1 MTQGLT
7 AGILRAIAPGA
18 SEPIVQGIVDNQ
30 QTLYLNGIDTPL
42 RLAHFLGQSA
52 YETMGFTRLEENLRY
67 TTAAR
72 LVKVFPAH
80 FKTAADAA
88 PYVNEPEKL
97 ANRVYADA
105 NRAPKYQLGNPNPG
119 DGWRNRG
126 SGMKMVTGGTNL
138 RAFFRA
144 IGMDEDT
151 DPAYLRSFPGAI
163 DSAAIYFRLKGIA
176 EAADR
181 DDVAAVTKL
190 VQGGALGL
198 ADRRIFTDRA
208 KIALRNFAIP
218 PMAAPAPAGR
228 PSNISQPTTPGD
240 TPSAV
245 PPPSQ
250 RAGGAFASLASAIA
264 RMFSRKGA

>member
-1 MTQGLT
+1 MSGLT
-7 AGILRAIAPGA
+7 KEMIRAIAPGA

-30 QTLYLNGIDTPL
+30 QTLYVNGIDTPL

-80 FKTAADAA
+80 FKTAAEAQ

-105 NRAPKYQLGNPNPG
+105 NRAPKYRLGNPNPG

-126 SGMKMVTGGTNL
+126 SGMKMVTGGDNL

-151 DPAYLRSFPGAI
+151 DPAYLRGFPGAI

-176 EAADR
+176 AAADR
-181 DDVAAVTKL
+181 DDVAEVTRL

-198 ADRRIFTDRA
+198 ADRRTYTERA
-208 KIALRNFAIP
+208 KVALRDFAIP
-218 PMAAPAPAGR
+218 PYSAPAPSPASFRGAGHVES
-228 PSNISQPTTPGD
+228 PESEI
-240 TPSAV
+240 AV
-245 PPPSQ
+245 LTPSQ
-250 RAGGAFASLASAIA
+250 RPGGAFASLAAAIA
-264 RMFSRKGA
+264 RLFSRKGA